1 MNTVINPLTKTKVY
15 MLVNRTKEDE
25 TLYFLPQATLLT
37 IVTREKKI
45 HYIHG
50 ETAEFLYK
58 KLSVDTEKRKKCE
71 GIYMTRML
79 TFFHKQIDEASSL
92 PIESMAGIEMILD
105 KLE

>member
-1 MNTVINPLTKTKVY
+1 MNTVINPLTKTKMH

-25 TLYFLPQATLLT
+25 TLYFLPQASLLV
-37 IVTREKKI
+37 IVPREKKV

-50 ETAEFLYK
+50 ETAEFLYT

-71 GIYMTRML
+71 GMYMTRML

-92 PIESMAGIEMILD
+92 PMESMAGIELILD